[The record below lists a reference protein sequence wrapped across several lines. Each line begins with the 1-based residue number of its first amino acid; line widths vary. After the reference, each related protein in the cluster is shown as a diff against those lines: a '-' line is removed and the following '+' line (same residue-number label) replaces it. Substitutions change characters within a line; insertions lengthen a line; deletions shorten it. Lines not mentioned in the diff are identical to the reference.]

1 MTILISG
8 GWLYLDNLTDQMKV
22 RTKRIV
28 IDDNHLE
35 PQIDHY
41 AGGSHMGFWLGERQ
55 IIVKGLDLMF
65 LTQATAEKFIEKLNA
80 WDYAG
85 AYTLKIIVSATPTY
99 FKIDGVN
106 ESIEV
111 LSYGAK
117 EVEKV
122 ERGAGTNYKIAMVKF
137 EQAG

>member
-1 MTILISG
+1 MTILVDN
-8 GWLYLDNLTDQMKV
+8 GWLYLDNTTDQMKLYV
-22 RTKRIV
+22 KRIV
-28 IDDNHLE
+28 IDDNHLDPNIE
-35 PQIDHY
+35 HY
-41 AGGSHMGFWLGERQ
+41 AGGSNMGFWLGERQ
-55 IIVKGLDLMF
+55 IIVKALNIIF
-65 LTQATAEKFIEKLNA
+65 ITQADAEKFIEKLNA

-117 EVEKV
+117 ETEKA
-122 ERGAGTNYKIAMVKF
+122 ERGAGTKYKIAMVKF

>member
-1 MTILISG
+1 MATLITG
-8 GWLYLDNLTDQMKV
+8 GWLYLTNGTDIMQV

-28 IDDNHLE
+28 IDDNHLDPFLE
-35 PQIDHY
+35 HF
-41 AGGSHMGFWLGERQ
+41 AGNTNMGFWMGERQ
-55 IIVKGLDLMF
+55 IIVKALDLGF
-65 LTQATAEKFIEKLNA
+65 ITQATAEKFIEKLAA

-85 AYTLKIIVSATPTY
+85 AYSLKIQVSATPTY

-106 ESIEV
+106 ETITV

-117 EVEKV
+117 EAEKA
-122 ERGAGTNYKIAMVKF
+122 EKGAGTHYKIASVKF

>member
-1 MTILISG
+1 MF
-8 GWLYLDNLTDQMKV
+8 V
-22 RTKRIV
+22 RTERIV
-28 IDDNHLE
+28 IDDNHLD
-35 PQIDHY
+35 PYIDHF
-41 AGGSHMGFWLGERQ
+41 AGDSHIGFWLGERQ
-55 IIVKGLDLMF
+55 IIVKALSLMF

-85 AYTLKIIVSATPTY
+85 TYTLKIIVSATPTY

-117 EVEKV
+117 EIEKV
-122 ERGAGTNYKIAMVKF
+122 ERGAGTHYKIAMVKF